1 MLYQKIR
8 TKFDINYENLS
19 KTTIE
24 GSKTPQNEK
33 ARPTVHKTALKIGWE
48 TSTKFKNLPKLSKFD
63 ALSDE
68 TY

>member
-1 MLYQKIR
+1 MLYQKMR
-8 TKFDINYENLS
+8 PKLNINYENLS
-19 KTTIE
+19 KITIE

-33 ARPTVHKTALKIGWE
+33 ARPTVHETAPKIGWE
-48 TSTKFKNLPKLSKFD
+48 ASNKINNLPKWANFD